1 MSFEEA
7 LVCIGHHMRQELPSP
22 MATLPDDE
30 PVESQYQKFLGF
42 FDDDAARHRIERAL
56 NTAYLNEYMRRPEA
70 LSTKE
75 REFVKRAL
83 LGCAWALTSAKACQ
97 RDTGGICSLVASLAC
112 IVHIFAGEFNAVPIT
127 LDEMRVAQNFAF
139 ITHSLS
145 KIERNSPSD
154 RLPPTELALVRDVQ
168 SLDLDE
174 EAWTTHYAVINNV
187 WQSLSAD
194 AHVRAIISGSLY
206 SSVRGKFL
214 F

>member
-1 MSFEEA
+1 MSFEE
-7 LVCIGHHMRQELPSP
+7 SP
-22 MATLPDDE
+22 MATVPDEE
-30 PVESQYQKFLGF
+30 PVESEYQKFLGF
-42 FDDDAARHRIERAL
+42 FDDDATRHRIERAL

-83 LGCAWALTSAKACQ
+83 LGCAWALTSIKACQ
-97 RDTGGICSLVASLAC
+97 RDTGGICNFVASLAC
-112 IVHIFAGEFNAVPIT
+112 IVHIFAGEFNVVPVK

-145 KIERNSPSD
+145 KIERNYPSD
-154 RLPPTELALVRDVQ
+154 RLPPNELALVRDAQ

-174 EAWTTHYAVINNV
+174 EAWVTHYAILNTV
-187 WQSLSAD
+187 WESLSSD
-194 AHVRAIISGSLY
+194 AHMRATVSGSLY
-206 SSVRGKFL
+206 NAVRGKFL